1 MFQHSFCINLPL
13 NFVNILLIIQ
23 DGKLTDLISF
33 YNLPSTVINH
43 PKHSTIKA
51 AYTFYIVP
59 NKHSIKQLMSDALVL
74 AKQEHFDVFNS
85 LELLEYKSVLKDLKF
100 GPGDGFLQFYCYN
113 WRAPAMSPEQVGL
126 VLL

>member
-1 MFQHSFCINLPL
+1 MEPRDTAAVCALLNAYLAKFNLA
-13 NFVNILLIIQ
+13 NVWSEEETGHWLLPREDVIYTYVAIDK

-74 AKQEHFDVFNS
+74 
-85 LELLEYKSVLKDLKF
+85 
-100 GPGDGFLQFYCYN
+100 
-113 WRAPAMSPEQVGL
+113 
-126 VLL
+126 